1 MNIRKIIAEEVRHIL
16 AEESDLLGALEAL
29 PEEEIEAALSKL
41 LPLVQKG
48 LPEYVAS
55 QSGVSEGI
63 GGSIKGGLAKTLISV
78 PGGRDIGAMYLA
90 ALDRATSPAI
100 RIAFAF
106 ALANL
111 FSPID
116 AGTLL
121 SAGLLDVMGPL
132 AALDD
137 IVIIRSVLKKMK
149 KVGLP
154 NEKHHDRLDQL
165 AGVESTEDPTDEMN
179 EGRISKSALYKII
192 KEELEVVLT
201 NEEAS
206 EMFDLDVSA
215 LLDEM
220 MNEEAEEEG
229 YERPLEAG
237 LAEEKPSAGLS
248 KKKKSAIAKK
258 AQAGDDIGKKGKG
271 FDKVAAKAA
280 KRYGSKE
287 AGEKVAAAAMWKNA
301 KR

>member
-1 MNIRKIIAEEVRHIL
+1 MNIRKIIAEEVRQML
-16 AEESDLLGALEAL
+16 AEESDLLGALEAV

-55 QSGVSEGI
+55 QAGVSEGI
-63 GGSIKGGLAKTLISV
+63 GGSLKGGLAKTLISV

-165 AGVESTEDPTDEMN
+165 AGVESTDEPTDEMN
-179 EGRISKSALYKII
+179 ERKISKSALYKII
-192 KEELEVVLT
+192 KEEVEVVLT
-201 NEEAS
+201 NEEAA
-206 EMFDLDVSA
+206 EIFDLDMSA

-220 MNEEAEEEG
+220 MNEEEKDEKG

-237 LAEEKPSAGLS
+237 LEEEKMDIEKMDL
-248 KKKKSAIAKK
+248 KKGRCTPMGTPECPEGSPQYNLAKRFKS
-258 AQAGDDIGKKGKG
+258 GDIHKDNLKKGKNPDG
-271 FDKVAAKAA
+271 P
-280 KRYGSKE
+280 G
-287 AGEKVAAAAMWKNA
+287 
-301 KR
+301 